1 MARGLSARSGWV
13 VGQPTG
19 FARGGGAHD
28 YQAGRL
34 GWISLPARAAT
45 LTRKLDRCDRAGRRP
60 VEHATANE
68 AETAA
73 LARLR
78 EGEELLVFDRYHR
91 SHRRARPHAPS
102 SSQRS

>member
-1 MARGLSARSGWV
+1 MMTKPVGSVGSRSLRVLPRSRGSWIVATEQDDVLS
-13 VGQPTG
+13 
-19 FARGGGAHD
+19 
-28 YQAGRL
+28 
-34 GWISLPARAAT
+34 
-45 LTRKLDRCDRAGRRP
+45 
-60 VEHATANE
+60 EHATANE

-102 SSQRS
+102 SSQHSRIARTG

>member
-1 MARGLSARSGWV
+1 MMTKPGGSVGSRSLRVLPRSRGSWIVATEQDDVLS
-13 VGQPTG
+13 
-19 FARGGGAHD
+19 
-28 YQAGRL
+28 
-34 GWISLPARAAT
+34 
-45 LTRKLDRCDRAGRRP
+45 
-60 VEHATANE
+60 EHATANE

-102 SSQRS
+102 SSQRSRIARTG

>member
-1 MARGLSARSGWV
+1 MTAKPGGSVGSRSLRVLPRSRGSWIVATEQDDVLS
-13 VGQPTG
+13 
-19 FARGGGAHD
+19 
-28 YQAGRL
+28 
-34 GWISLPARAAT
+34 
-45 LTRKLDRCDRAGRRP
+45 
-60 VEHATANE
+60 EHATANE

-102 SSQRS
+102 SSQRSRIARTG

>member
-1 MARGLSARSGWV
+1 LDNRLDSLAAEAHMTTKPGGSVGSRSLRVLPRSRGSWIVATEQDDVLS
-13 VGQPTG
+13 
-19 FARGGGAHD
+19 
-28 YQAGRL
+28 
-34 GWISLPARAAT
+34 
-45 LTRKLDRCDRAGRRP
+45 
-60 VEHATANE
+60 EHATANE

-102 SSQRS
+102 SSQRSRIARTG